1 MTEFEKYELRR
12 LASMT
17 KETRDQAADAMKR
30 SLDKEHILHSLTN
43 CMAMLQVAHD
53 HLQAMSK

>member
-1 MTEFEKYELRR
+1 MTEFERYELRR
-12 LASMT
+12 LASMS
-17 KETRDQAADAMKR
+17 KETRDQAAAAMKR
-30 SLDKEHILHSLTN
+30 SLDKEQILHSLTN

>member
-12 LASMT
+12 LAKMT

-30 SLDKEHILHSLTN
+30 SLDKEEILHSLTN

-53 HLQAMSK
+53 HLQLMSK